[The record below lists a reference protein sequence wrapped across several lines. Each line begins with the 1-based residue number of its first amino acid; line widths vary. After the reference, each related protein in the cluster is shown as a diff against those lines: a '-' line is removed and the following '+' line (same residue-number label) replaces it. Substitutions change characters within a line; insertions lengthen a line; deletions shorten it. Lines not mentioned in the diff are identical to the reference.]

1 MHGDIC
7 SRNHG
12 LGGVYKSQLL
22 YPESNYCVRL
32 DTLKLIATA
41 FATEFIIRRTFMQ
54 SNPVM
59 KTKQMPDKSL
69 LSVILLLIV
78 FGWIM
83 SFSASLAYFES
94 YSYFFKQTLFI
105 LLGLTAGLVVLRTPI
120 SIFQKYSIP
129 LFALTLVLLIIVF
142 FPKPI
147 GHEVNGSARWI
158 NFVYFKFQPSELM
171 KLSMILFMAGFLIR
185 QEKDVRS
192 PWMGFVKTL
201 LIVGCADILL
211 LLETDIGATLIVT
224 LSAMAMLF
232 AAGSFLKQLGIV
244 VTAFAGSIAV
254 VITFLPNRVKRLTSF
269 WQSDSWGADVHQTQ
283 QALIGIARGDW
294 LGTGLGAG
302 VQKYGL
308 LPERHTDMIFAVI
321 GEELGV
327 IGMLFVILSFAFI
340 LTRGFNIAQA
350 ALKKGRKYSSYVAF
364 GICTWFAMQI
374 TVNIGMNLGLL
385 PPKGFTLPLLSY
397 GGTSMIF
404 AIISLAIILRIDME
418 SKTHYSKQRKY
429 V

>member
-1 MHGDIC
+1 
-7 SRNHG
+7 
-12 LGGVYKSQLL
+12 
-22 YPESNYCVRL
+22 
-32 DTLKLIATA
+32 
-41 FATEFIIRRTFMQ
+41 MQ
-54 SNPVM
+54 PNAVM
-59 KTKQMPDKSL
+59 KTNQMPDKSL
-69 LSVILLLIV
+69 LSAILLLIM

-94 YSYFFKQTLFI
+94 YSFVIKQTLFI
-105 LLGLTAGLVVLRTPI
+105 FIGLAAGLIVLRTPI
-120 SIFQKYSIP
+120 SVFQKYSVP
-129 LFALTLVLLIIVF
+129 LFILTLVLLVVVF
-142 FPKPI
+142 FPEPI
-147 GHEVNGSARWI
+147 GHERNGATRWI
-158 NFVYFKFQPSELM
+158 NLVYFTFQPSELM

-192 PWMGFVKTL
+192 PWMGFGKTL
-201 LIVGCADILL
+201 IIVGCADILL
-211 LLETDIGATLIVT
+211 LLETDFGATLIVT

-232 AAGSFLKQLGIV
+232 AAGSYLKQLGIV
-244 VTAFAGSIAV
+244 LASFFALIGV
-254 VITFLPNRVKRLTSF
+254 LITFIPNRLARFTSF
-269 WQSDSWGADVHQTQ
+269 WQEDLWINPSVKVDQTKA
-283 QALIGIARGDW
+283 ALIGIARGDW
-294 LGTGLGAG
+294 FGTGLGAG

-321 GEELGV
+321 GEELG
-327 IGMLFVILSFAFI
+327 IAGMLFVIFSFLFI
-340 LTRGFNIAQA
+340 LTKGFNIAQS

-418 SKTHYSKQRKY
+418 SKTNYSKQRKY